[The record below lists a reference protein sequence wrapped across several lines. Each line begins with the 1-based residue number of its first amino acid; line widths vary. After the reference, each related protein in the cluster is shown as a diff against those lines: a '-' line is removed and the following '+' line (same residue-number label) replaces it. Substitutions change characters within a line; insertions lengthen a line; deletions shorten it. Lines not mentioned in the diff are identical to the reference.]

1 MLGGPWVALFH
12 GGPRTG
18 PRRGTHRST
27 RSWRIQATGAHR
39 QLRGKEEGGA
49 PILTMGYL
57 GRRGGW
63 YKLAKRVRAWRWGC
77 SDDAMA
83 GVGRTTKCGRKSCSG
98 GCTMSRAPP
107 FQGIGGGGVF
117 NGRRLVLHKS
127 LRFLLEEEW
136 MGRPCRLLERRR

>member
-1 MLGGPWVALFH
+1 MEKSADLVHARWTVGCTIPWWTEDRATAGNSPEHTLLADSSH
-12 GGPRTG
+12 GGSP
-18 PRRGTHRST
+18 
-27 RSWRIQATGAHR
+27 

-107 FQGIGGGGVF
+107 FPGMGGGGSSMV
-117 NGRRLVLHKS
+117 G
-127 LRFLLEEEW
+127 
-136 MGRPCRLLERRR
+136 G